1 MPNRLE
7 HEFPYVDMRVLPPID
22 PSDPSGEIRRQA
34 RYLRA
39 KAQRDVMVAAWRGL
53 VALAQWLVRRVGGR
67 QGAAAS
73 CEGFRTAPARC
84 QG

>member
-1 MPNRLE
+1 MSNRLE

-22 PSDPSGEIRRQA
+22 PSDPSGEIQRQA

-39 KAQRDVMVAAWRGL
+39 KAQREAMVATWRGL
-53 VALAQWLVRRVGGR
+53 VALTRWLVRRVGGR
-67 QGAAAS
+67 HGAAAS
-73 CEGFRTAPARC
+73 CGGLRTAPARC